1 MDLTCLRSHL
11 EAQSLPDGWICTDS
25 TSEDPLV
32 LAKFS
37 VDVHTLSANASLL
50 VKVDKDFRWSVSCH
64 GILVEVGRCD
74 VLTAIPPLLN
84 NVTVILD
91 LLSTLQEV
99 AVCHGNPVSDFR
111 ELVDIHGSEFKDST
125 GVK

>member
-1 MDLTCLRSHL
+1 MDLTCRRSHI
-11 EAQSLPDGWICTDS
+11 EAHSLPDGWICTDS

-50 VKVDKDFRWSVSCH
+50 VKVDKDFRSSVSCH
-64 GILVEVGRCD
+64 GILVEGELHYYSSSTKQCHR
-74 VLTAIPPLLN
+74 
-84 NVTVILD
+84 
-91 LLSTLQEV
+91 LSTWQEV
-99 AVCHGNPVSDFR
+99 AVCHGNA
-111 ELVDIHGSEFKDST
+111 SESLLTSMAVDST